1 MVEKPTSRVHFTMR
15 NGTQRRA
22 HGLAEDRIEKLR
34 PFIAMPDGQH
44 CAARY
49 SFDARRLPWTY
60 LPRQSS
66 LVPSPARRP
75 APMRALIAALIVL
88 TAVLPR
94 DAAAQQSASAGIIG
108 QGARST
114 HAGVPGARAQATHID
129 TGD

>member
-22 HGLAEDRIEKLR
+22 HGLVEDRIEKLR

-60 LPRQSS
+60 LPRQSI
-66 LVPSPARRP
+66 LVLSPARRP
-75 APMRALIAALIVL
+75 APVRAVIAALIVL
-88 TAVLPR
+88 AAVLPR
-94 DAAAQQSASAGIIG
+94 YSAAHQSAASGIVG
-108 QGARST
+108 LGVDST
-114 HAGVPGARAQATHID
+114 DACW
-129 TGD
+129 